1 VSRSGITMARSTVLV
16 DFDAPTASC
25 DVDFRVML
33 LVVGLKVGWSVD
45 SMLDSAFESVSD
57 SASDS
62 AFDSAFDSV
71 VGEVVVGEV
80 VGSAMHLAVASSA
93 SLKLT
98 SRFVRTVLLTGFH
111 SLNMVVA
118 SYPNSHSF
126 SDRGANLP
134 SSLACG
140 LSAYAAYPKVLICL

>member
-1 VSRSGITMARSTVLV
+1 MARSTVLV
-16 DFDAPTASC
+16 DFDALTASC

-33 LVVGLKVGWSVD
+33 LVVGLKLVGWSVD

-62 AFDSAFDSV
+62 AFDSALDLALDSV
-71 VGEVVVGEV
+71 VGEVVGP
-80 VGSAMHLAVASSA
+80 AMHLAGVSSA
-93 SLKLT
+93 LLKLT
-98 SRFVRTVLLTGFH
+98 SRLVRTVLLTGFH

-126 SDRGANLP
+126 SDRDANLP

-140 LSAYAAYPKVLICL
+140 LSAYVAHPKVLICL